1 MSSTVLA
8 SLDTNSKNLSSDVD
22 DANGSTSTTTPPKT
36 PTNTSP
42 SSSSSNTNKPTLT
55 RTSTTP
61 STFDTPPRSSG
72 ELHRQNSAAPSL
84 VSAPVSV
91 VASYL
96 RHMLGLGH
104 KTTKRSLSEEAES
117 GSPDSISEWLR
128 NGSDPNEK
136 DAYGYTPLVNACMR
150 GCIKSVRTLISHG
163 ANVNM
168 KATHGYTPLH
178 TASQVNIIIF
188 IIKQI

>member
-1 MSSTVLA
+1 MLGRTV
-8 SLDTNSKNLSSDVD
+8 
-22 DANGSTSTTTPPKT
+22 
-36 PTNTSP
+36 
-42 SSSSSNTNKPTLT
+42 
-55 RTSTTP
+55 TTP
-61 STFDTPPRSSG
+61 STFDTPPRSNDFQ
-72 ELHRQNSAAPSL
+72 RQNSAAAAPSL
-84 VSAPVSV
+84 VTAPVSV

-96 RHMLGLGH
+96 RHMLGFGH

-150 GCIKSVRTLISHG
+150 GCVKSVRTLISHG

-178 TASQVNIIIF
+178 TASQVRVLLFMFTFLLLLLIALI
-188 IIKQI
+188 